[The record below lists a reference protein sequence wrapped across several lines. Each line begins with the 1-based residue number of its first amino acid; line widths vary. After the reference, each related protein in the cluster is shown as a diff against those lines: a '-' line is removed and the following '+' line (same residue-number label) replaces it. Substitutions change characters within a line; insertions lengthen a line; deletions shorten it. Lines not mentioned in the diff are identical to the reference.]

1 MQILVIG
8 KNGQVAKAL
17 HANSPEKL
25 IFTQLSSEE
34 INLEDDDSIRDA
46 LYKYHSSIDHAMRK
60 VIINA
65 AAYTNVEEAET
76 FLSKAMQINGSAPGV
91 IANFAKEYGYEF
103 VHYST
108 DYVFDGTKNSPYL
121 ESDATN
127 PINIYGKSKLLGEY
141 NVQASGCDYLIARTS
156 WIFSETGV
164 NFVKKIMNLLQERDE
179 IKVISDQ
186 EGRPSYAGF
195 IAESTYKLLSHNIC
209 NKEIINICQPDSVSW
224 YGFACKI
231 KENLELRGIKAGLVK
246 QTSSDEFKTKA
257 KRPKNSVLSIDKL
270 DGIIGGNNI
279 HSWEISLKHL
289 IDNILQENGSE

>member
-17 HANSPEKL
+17 YYNRPEQL

-34 INLEDDDSIRDA
+34 INLEDDASIRDA
-46 LYKYHSSIDHAMRK
+46 LYKYHSSIDPAMRK

-76 FLSKAMQINGSAPGV
+76 FIAKAMQINGAAPGI
-91 IANFAKEYGYEF
+91 IANFAREYGYEL

-108 DYVFDGTKNSPYL
+108 DYVFDGSKNFPYL

-156 WIFSETGV
+156 WVFSEFGV

-186 EGRPSYAGF
+186 MGRPSYAGF

-209 NKEIINICQPDSVSW
+209 NKKIINICQPDSVSW

-231 KENLELRGIKAGLVK
+231 RENLEARGMKAGLI
-246 QTSSDEFKTKA
+246 TETLSDHFKTKA
-257 KRPKNSVLSIDKL
+257 ERPKNSVLSIDKL
-270 DGIIGGNNI
+270 GGIIGEDNI
-279 HSWEISLKHL
+279 PSWEISLKHV
-289 IDNILQENGSE
+289 IDNILEN